1 MQIMIPGQA
10 HVTMSSREIADLVE
24 ARHDSVKRTIER
36 LAERG
41 TIVQPPSV
49 DEQDTDAMGRQRTT
63 SVYRLEK
70 RDSFVVVAQLSP
82 EFTARLVDRWQELEG
97 QAKGQPAL
105 PDLSDPAV
113 LTQLLIEHAGKR
125 IEAEQ
130 RAAAAEA
137 KVEDMQEDVAA
148 HHRLTKADGSLN
160 ITEAAKNLGI
170 RPRDLFD
177 WLSHNGW
184 IYKRANSPTWLGFQ
198 TKCNIGL
205 LEHKTTTVL
214 RADGS
219 EKITEQ
225 VRITAKGLSSLAKII
240 HPTAR
245 LIA

>member
-1 MQIMIPGQA
+1 MQIMTMGHGPL
-10 HVTMSSREIADLVE
+10 TMSSREIADLCGK
-24 ARHDSVKRTIER
+24 RHDNVMADIRKMMQDIGLNAPDFSGTYITAQGNAYECFNLPKDLTVTLITGYRADLRYKVVKR
-36 LAERG
+36 
-41 TIVQPPSV
+41 
-49 DEQDTDAMGRQRTT
+49 
-63 SVYRLEK
+63 LE
-70 RDSFVVVAQLSP
+70 
-82 EFTARLVDRWQELEG
+82 ELEG
-97 QAKGQPAL
+97 QAAL
-105 PDLSDPAV
+105 PNLSDPAV

-137 KVEDMQEDVAA
+137 KVEVMQEDVAA

-160 ITEAAKNLGI
+160 ITEAAKNLGV
-170 RPRDLFD
+170 RPKDLFD

-184 IYKRANSPTWLGFQ
+184 IYRRANSPTWLGFQ
-198 TKCNIGL
+198 TKCNLGL

-225 VRITAKGLSSLAKII
+225 VRVTAKGLSSLAKLI